1 MMIIGIHHANISI
14 PSGQEDVAR
23 AFYADLLGL
32 QEIEKPQA
40 LQANGGLWF
49 TLGNMDLHIGI
60 QDNIDRASLK
70 IHLAYQVDNLQAWR
84 NHLSDAGI
92 AIKENTAIPDFD
104 RFEIRDPFGNR
115 IEFVQLRSE

>member
-92 AIKENTAIPDFD
+92 AIKENTVIPDFD